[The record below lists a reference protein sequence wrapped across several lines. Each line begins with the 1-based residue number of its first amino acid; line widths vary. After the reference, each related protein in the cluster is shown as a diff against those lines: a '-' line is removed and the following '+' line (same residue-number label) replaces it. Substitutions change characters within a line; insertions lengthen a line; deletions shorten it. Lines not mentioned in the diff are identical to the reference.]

1 MIWVCPALVG
11 VMADELSMVKIVDR
25 SDVSAGI
32 PVSRKRGAAARH
44 QHVGAGFPSGLQG
57 NELDEH
63 CIGQVYTDSRRQKGW
78 GCPDSVTES
87 DISALTMQSRS

>member
-1 MIWVCPALVG
+1 
-11 VMADELSMVKIVDR
+11 MAVTTDELSVVKIVDR

-44 QHVGAGFPSGLQG
+44 QHVGAGFPSTHPG
-57 NELDEH
+57 NDLEH
-63 CIGQVYTDSRRQKGW
+63 CIDLVYTDSRRQKGW